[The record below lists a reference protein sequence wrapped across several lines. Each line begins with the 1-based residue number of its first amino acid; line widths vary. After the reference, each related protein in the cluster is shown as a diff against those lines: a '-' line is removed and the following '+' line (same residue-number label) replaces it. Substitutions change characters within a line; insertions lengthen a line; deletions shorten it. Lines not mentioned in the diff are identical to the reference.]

1 MALVA
6 NKEDKNSTEKRDLLM
21 QKFKISGFADEI
33 DSSLE
38 VQLKGLNELGISYIE
53 PRGINGKN
61 VAEHSV
67 AEAKEVKNMFDDFN
81 IKVSAIGSP
90 IGKIKITDNFAPEL
104 DKFKHIL
111 EIADIFDTKYIRMF
125 SFFMPENENPAN
137 FRDEVLER
145 WTQYINAVK
154 GCNITLLHENEKD
167 IYGDT
172 AARCKDLLDTLDCDY
187 ARLTFDPAN
196 FVQCGEDTLAA
207 FDLLENYV
215 EYLHIKDA
223 RIADGQVV
231 PAGLGDGNVEEI
243 LRRLAAKSYD
253 GFVSLEPHLANF
265 DGFAELEGEGVSIT
279 NMEKSGFGTFKIA
292 ADALKNI
299 LSRI

>member
-1 MALVA
+1 L
-6 NKEDKNSTEKRDLLM
+6 
-21 QKFKISGFADEI
+21 EI
-33 DSSLE
+33 
-38 VQLKGLNELGISYIE
+38 QLKGLSDLGIGYIE

-61 VAEHSV
+61 IAEHSIS
-67 AEAKEVKNMFDDFN
+67 EAAEVKKMLDNYG

-90 IGKIKITDNFAPEL
+90 IGKIKITDDFAPEL